1 MNAACFLTLSILFAT
16 LTQSNQAAGAVQQLQ
31 LEVFINGAATNQIA
45 AFVSPDGQHLGATP
59 DELQALG
66 LDLGKQVRS
75 AAVPVMLDTV
85 RGLTYRYEVREQ
97 RVFLTIND
105 GLRGT
110 ISYDATPGHEAA
122 PDVRAGFGGV
132 LNYNLFAASRQ
143 EPDAGGFTFSGVST
157 TLDAR
162 VFSPVGTFSQSAIL
176 RLADDGRA
184 DALRLDTAYTY
195 SNPATLM
202 TYQAGD
208 AISGGFAWTRPI
220 RVGGFQARRNFGLRT
235 DLITQPLASV
245 RGSAAVPSTVDVY
258 VNDLKTYSRTVD
270 SGPFQIT
277 DIPVTTGGGQAIVV
291 LRDAAGRETRT
302 SVPFYSSP
310 SLLRP
315 GLFDFSLEAGL
326 PRLGYATTSDAYAV
340 NQPVA
345 SASLRK
351 GIYDWLTLEGHA
363 EASNDLVNGGLGM
376 VMRTGSLGVAS
387 FALAGSHS
395 GGGSGLQSYASYEIR
410 IGTLSVNASSQMTF
424 GSYDDLASVTDR
436 LQDSGTPGHAFFDL
450 LSFEPGGVDAST
462 RSRPPKMVNSI
473 SVGTPLSFDSGSI
486 SASYIDMV
494 PAGGQSSRI
503 LTASYSRTL
512 PFGYLNATAFAELGG
527 RRNAGLFAGLSIP
540 IGGDA
545 MASTAV
551 SAAKHGV
558 DVIAEV
564 SRPLGEEPGS
574 VGWRTS
580 FSQGGFAEGSAAV
593 SYRSSHGRADA
604 ALGRSISGTTATA
617 QFEGAIATMGSGI
630 FLTDRIEDSFAVVET
645 GLPGVGV
652 LYENRPIGVTDAKG
666 RLLVPGLR
674 AYQRNKIAIETTNL
688 PVDADVST
696 TQDVIAPADRA
707 GVRVDFR
714 VRTNVGAAVLVLSGP
729 DGQPLEVG
737 SHGTINGK
745 QDFVIGYDGRAYV
758 KGLAQKNTVVAESA
772 KGACQASFGYT
783 PKASQQVVIPVV
795 CR

>member
-1 MNAACFLTLSILFAT
+1 MNSACFLTLSILVVA
-16 LTQSNQAAGAVQQLQ
+16 LTQSCQAAGAVQQLQ

-66 LDLGKQVRS
+66 LDLSKLARS
-75 AAVPVMLDTV
+75 AGTTVMLDTV
-85 RGLTYRYEVREQ
+85 RGLAYRYEAPEQ
-97 RVFLTIND
+97 RVFLTINN

-110 ISYDATPGHEAA
+110 ISFDASPAHEAA
-122 PDVRAGFGGV
+122 PDVREGFGGV
-132 LNYNLFAASRQ
+132 LNYNLFAALQQ
-143 EPDAGGFTFSGVST
+143 EPDISGFTFNGVST

-162 VFSPVGTFSQSAIL
+162 AFSPLGTFGQSAIL
-176 RLADDGRA
+176 RLADDDRT

-195 SNPATLM
+195 SDPATLM

-220 RVGGFQARRNFGLRT
+220 RIGGLQARRNFGLRT

-245 RGSAAVPSTVDVY
+245 SGSAAVPSTVDVY
-258 VNDLKTYSRTVD
+258 VNDLKTYSHTVD
-270 SGPFQIT
+270 GGPFQIT

-302 SVPFYSSP
+302 SVPFYASP

-315 GLFDFSLEAGL
+315 GLLDFSLEAGL
-326 PRLGYATTSDAYAV
+326 PRLGYATPSDAYAV
-340 NQPVA
+340 NQPVV

-351 GIYDWLTLEGHA
+351 GIYDWLTLESHA
-363 EASNDLVNGGLGM
+363 EAGKDLLNGGLGM

-395 GGGSGLQSYASYEIR
+395 GAGSGLQSYASYEIR
-410 IGTLSVNASSQMTF
+410 IGRLSINASSQMTF
-424 GSYDDLASVTDR
+424 GSYDDLASVTGR
-436 LQDSGTPGHAFFDL
+436 LQDEAPGEAFFNL
-450 LSFEPGGVDAST
+450 LSLDPDAADA
-462 RSRPPKMVNSI
+462 RSGPPRMVNSI

-486 SASYIDMV
+486 SASYIDLI
-494 PAGGQSSRI
+494 PASGERSRV

-512 PFGYLNATAFAELGG
+512 PFGYLNATAFADLGG
-527 RRNAGLFAGLSIP
+527 RRTAGLFAGLSIP
-540 IGGDA
+540 IGGNA

-551 SAAKHGV
+551 SAGKHGV
-558 DVIAEV
+558 EMIADV
-564 SRPLGEEPGS
+564 SKPLGEEPGS

-580 FSQGGFAEGSAAV
+580 FSQGGSAEGSAAV

-604 ALGRSISGTTATA
+604 AIGRSISGTTATA
-617 QFEGAIATMGSGI
+617 QFDGALATMGSGI
-630 FLTDRIEDSFAVVET
+630 FLADRIDDSFAVVET

-652 LYENRPIGVTDAKG
+652 LYENRPIGTTDAKG

-674 AYQRNKIAIETTNL
+674 AYQRNKIDIDTTNL
-688 PVDADVST
+688 PIDADVTT
-696 TQDVIAPADRA
+696 TQDIIAPADRA
-707 GVRVDFR
+707 GVRVNFQ
-714 VRTNVGAAVLVLSGP
+714 VRTNIDAAVLVLSDP

-737 SHGTINGK
+737 SHATVNGK

-758 KGLAQKNTVVAESA
+758 KGLAQKNIVVAQTA
-772 KGACQASFGYT
+772 KGSCQASFGYT
-783 PKASQQVVIPVV
+783 PKANQQVVVPVV